1 MRMCSHSTY
10 LVKYGLLFF
19 LNKKKVAWVRPE
31 FHKYPIFDQLFLNY
45 AFRNKCQIYVNNPSS
60 KWTFY
65 GLNLVKFTKIMV
77 FFCPGFVTNLPC
89 CSTKKREFNVY
100 LFKLIYCNPCDSVN
114 VHDVDAQ
121 REFVTW
127 HCKSCR
133 NVTSLWLSSA
143 AAQPFVFSE
152 RSRMPTIKVPNTLH
166 FEVFLNP
173 CMLVCFDHTTL
184 VYKNTFSSS
193 KLLPPSRPILG
204 SLSHNPHQ

>member
-1 MRMCSHSTY
+1 MMLWNTN
-10 LVKYGLLFF
+10 VKCTVCQKTF
-19 LNKKKVAWVRPE
+19 LQTTILWIKCCLQ
-31 FHKYPIFDQLFLNY
+31 HHGLFLSW
-45 AFRNKCQIYVNNPSS
+45 FCDKSS
-60 KWTFY
+60 MLLY
-65 GLNLVKFTKIMV
+65 
-77 FFCPGFVTNLPC
+77 
-89 CSTKKREFNVY
+89 KKREFNVY